1 MSKKTRK
8 KKKVDRYANLV
19 RSYED
24 PSVPGSQGGVTR
36 FAKAR
41 GLPIGQV
48 RKRLEASL
56 GYTLHKP
63 TRRRFRTVPV
73 MVYGIDEQW
82 VANLIEVG
90 NIAKSNRGYS
100 YLLTVMDVLSK
111 YAWVEPVKSKTGKDV
126 TGAFEKF

>member
-8 KKKVDRYANLV
+8 KKKVDRYADLV

-24 PSVPGSQGGVTR
+24 PSVPGSLGGVTR

-41 GLPIGQV
+41 GLPIGPV
-48 RKRLEASL
+48 CKRLEASL

-82 VANLIEVG
+82 VADLMEVS
-90 NIAKSNRGYS
+90 NIAKSNRGYR
-100 YLLTVMDVLSK
+100 YLLTVVDALSK
-111 YAWVEPVKSKTGKDV
+111 YA
-126 TGAFEKF
+126 